1 MDIKITGFKYAEIK
15 VEVAN
20 IIINSRSYNFPE
32 YWDCIVEMLTSNN
45 LGKVKNLAQGMNE
58 WKRLEANFKLTMPQ
72 S

>member
-15 VEVAN
+15 VEVAKILN
-20 IIINSRSYNFPE
+20 DSRSYNFPE
-32 YWDCIVEMLTSNN
+32 YWDSIVEMLTTNN
-45 LGKVKNLAQGMNE
+45 LGKVKNLTQGMKE

>member
-20 IIINSRSYNFPE
+20 ILNDSRSYNFPE
-32 YWDCIVEMLTSNN
+32 YWDCIVEMLASNN
-45 LGKVKNLAQGMNE
+45 LGKVKNLTQGMNE